1 VRGSFTFSGV
11 HVLIF
16 SDEAQADRAFLR
28 DVLELPSVDAGDG
41 WLIFGLPPAEAGIHP
56 TEGAE
61 QLPGDTGLAPAIVYF
76 LSDDLEATVARL
88 AEKNVSC
95 TPFVEE
101 PWGLTTSFALPS
113 GGKIGLYEPSH
124 PTAI

>member
-1 VRGSFTFSGV
+1 MFSGV

-16 SDEAQADRAFLR
+16 SDQAQADRAFLR
-28 DVLELPSVDAGDG
+28 DVLGLPSVDAGDG

-56 TEGAE
+56 AERAE
-61 QLPGDTGLAPAIVYF
+61 QTPGDTGLVPATVYF
-76 LSDDLEATVARL
+76 LCDDIEATVARL

-101 PWGLTTSFALPS
+101 PWGMKTSFALPS
-113 GGKIGLYEPSH
+113 GAKIGLYEPTH